1 MQNVNLFVVFI
12 EGILSFFSPCILPI
26 LPIYL
31 SILSNSSVENLKE
44 GKTNFIKSSLF
55 KNTILFTLGI
65 STTFFILGSSVRV
78 LSMFF
83 NENKDLIMFI
93 GGIIIIIMG
102 LFYMGIIK
110 SSILNREKRLN
121 VKFKEMKA
129 ITAYLLGFTFS
140 FGWTPCIGPILA
152 SVLVMVSSSTNHLN
166 ANLLIVVYTIGFIL
180 PFIITA
186 MFYSKLFKTIDKIK
200 SNMEIIKKIG
210 GAILIISGI
219 LMMING
225 FESVSKHFNI
235 SQQNKVENNQSM
247 NQEDKKQGN
256 SNGGTQG
263 ESDNKDNQNESNNE
277 NNENNDSDS
286 NDEERIKSIDF
297 TLTDQYGKTHK
308 LSDYEG
314 KVVFLNFWATWCPPC
329 KEEMPHIEQL
339 YKDYKKNNEDVVILG
354 VASPNLGRE
363 GSREHVINFLKDEG
377 YTFPVVL
384 DEDGELAYQYGI
396 NAFPTTFI
404 IDKEG
409 YVTQYI
415 PGAMNKETM
424 KSFIENQKNKKY

>member
-1 MQNVNLFVVFI
+1 MQNVNLFLVFI
-12 EGILSFFSPCILPI
+12 EGIVSFFSPCILPI

-44 GKTNFIKSSLF
+44 GKTSFIGSSLF
-55 KNTILFTLGI
+55 KNTIFFALGI
-65 STTFFILGSSVRV
+65 STTFFILGSSVKA

-110 SSILNREKRLN
+110 SSILNREKRFN
-121 VKFKEMKA
+121 MKFKEMKA
-129 ITAYLLGFTFS
+129 ITAFLLGFTFS

-152 SVLVMVSSSTNHLN
+152 SVLVMVSSSSNHLS
-166 ANLLIVVYTIGFIL
+166 ANLLIAVYTIGFIL

-210 GAILIISGI
+210 GIILIVSGI
-219 LMMING
+219 LMMVNG
-225 FESVSKHFNI
+225 FESISKHFNM
-235 SQQNKVENNQSM
+235 SQNSKIESKQEENKRE
-247 NQEDKKQGN
+247 N
-256 SNGGTQG
+256 SNDKEENSGGNDSQ
-263 ESDNKDNQNESNNE
+263 KDSNNE
-277 NNENNDSDS
+277 NSNTGS
-286 NDEERIKSIDF
+286 NDEDRIKSIDF

-339 YKDYKKNNEDVVILG
+339 YKDYNKNNEDVVILG

-363 GSREHVINFLKDEG
+363 GSREHVVNFLKEQG
-377 YTFPVVL
+377 YTFPVAL
-384 DEDGELAYQYGI
+384 DEDGALAYQYGI

-415 PGAMNKETM
+415 PGAMDKETM
-424 KSFIENQKNKKY
+424 ASFIENQRNK

>member
-277 NNENNDSDS
+277 NNDSDS

>member
-1 MQNVNLFVVFI
+1 
-12 EGILSFFSPCILPI
+12 I

-44 GKTNFIKSSLF
+44 GKTSFIGSSLF
-55 KNTILFTLGI
+55 KNTIFFALGI
-65 STTFFILGSSVRV
+65 STTFFILGSSVKV

-110 SSILNREKRLN
+110 SSILNREKRFN

-129 ITAYLLGFTFS
+129 ITAFILGFTFS

-152 SVLVMVSSSTNHLN
+152 SVLVMVSSSSNHLS
-166 ANLLIVVYTIGFIL
+166 ANLLIAVYTIGFIL

-210 GAILIISGI
+210 GIILIVSGI
-219 LMMING
+219 LMMVNG
-225 FESVSKHFNI
+225 FGSISKHFNT
-235 SQQNKVENNQSM
+235 SQNSKIESKQEENKRENST
-247 NQEDKKQGN
+247 DKEENSDGN
-256 SNGGTQG
+256 DSQ
-263 ESDNKDNQNESNNE
+263 KDSNND
-277 NNENNDSDS
+277 NNDKGS
-286 NDEERIKSIDF
+286 NDEDRIKSIDF

-329 KEEMPHIEQL
+329 KEEMPYIEQL
-339 YKDYKKNNEDVVILG
+339 YKDYNKNNDDVVILG

-363 GSREHVINFLKDEG
+363 GSREHVVNFLKEQG

-384 DEDGELAYQYGI
+384 DEDGALAYQYGI

-415 PGAMNKETM
+415 PGAMDKATM
-424 KSFIENQKNKKY
+424 ASFIENQRNK

>member
-1 MQNVNLFVVFI
+1 MQNVNLFLVFI
-12 EGILSFFSPCILPI
+12 EGIVSFFSPCILPI

-44 GKTNFIKSSLF
+44 GKTSFIGSSLF
-55 KNTILFTLGI
+55 KNTVFFALGI
-65 STTFFILGSSVRV
+65 STTFFILGSSVKV

-110 SSILNREKRLN
+110 SSILNREKRFNL
-121 VKFKEMKA
+121 KFKEMRA
-129 ITAYLLGFTFS
+129 ITAFLLGFTFS

-152 SVLVMVSSSTNHLN
+152 SVLVMVSSSSNHLS
-166 ANLLIVVYTIGFIL
+166 ANLLIAVYTIGFIL

-210 GAILIISGI
+210 GIILIVSGI
-219 LMMING
+219 LMMVNG
-225 FESVSKHFNI
+225 FGSISKHFNT
-235 SQQNKVENNQSM
+235 SQNSKIESKQEENKRENST
-247 NQEDKKQGN
+247 DKEENSDGN
-256 SNGGTQG
+256 DSQ
-263 ESDNKDNQNESNNE
+263 KDSNNE
-277 NNENNDSDS
+277 NNDKGS
-286 NDEERIKSIDF
+286 NDEDRIKSIDF

-329 KEEMPHIEQL
+329 KEEMPYIEQL
-339 YKDYKKNNEDVVILG
+339 YKDYNKNNDDVVILG

-363 GSREHVINFLKDEG
+363 GSREHVVNFLKNQS

-384 DEDGELAYQYGI
+384 DEDGALAYQYGI

-409 YVTQYI
+409 YVTKYI
-415 PGAMNKETM
+415 PGAMDKATM
-424 KSFIENQKNKKY
+424 TSFIENQRNK

>member
-1 MQNVNLFVVFI
+1 MQNVNLFLVFI
-12 EGILSFFSPCILPI
+12 EGIVSFFSPCILPI

-44 GKTNFIKSSLF
+44 GKTSFIGSSLF
-55 KNTILFTLGI
+55 KNTIFFALGI
-65 STTFFILGSSVRV
+65 STTFFILGSSVKV

-110 SSILNREKRLN
+110 SSILNREKRFN
-121 VKFKEMKA
+121 IKFKEMRA
-129 ITAYLLGFTFS
+129 ITAFLLGFTFS

-152 SVLVMVSSSTNHLN
+152 SVLVMVSSSSNHLS
-166 ANLLIVVYTIGFIL
+166 ANLLIAVYTIGFIL

-210 GAILIISGI
+210 GIILIVSGI
-219 LMMING
+219 LMMVNG
-225 FESVSKHFNI
+225 FGSISKHFNM
-235 SQQNKVENNQSM
+235 SQNSKIESKQEENKRENSTNKEERS
-247 NQEDKKQGN
+247 EGN
-256 SNGGTQG
+256 DSQ
-263 ESDNKDNQNESNNE
+263 KDSNNE
-277 NNENNDSDS
+277 NNDEGS
-286 NDEERIKSIDF
+286 NDEDRIKSIDF

-339 YKDYKKNNEDVVILG
+339 YKDYNKNNDDVVILG

-363 GSREHVINFLKDEG
+363 GSREHVVNFLKDQG

-384 DEDGELAYQYGI
+384 DEDGALAYQYGI

-415 PGAMNKETM
+415 PGAMDKATM
-424 KSFIENQKNKKY
+424 ASFIENQRNK

>member
-1 MQNVNLFVVFI
+1 MQNVNLFLVFI
-12 EGILSFFSPCILPI
+12 EGIVSFFSPCILPI

-44 GKTNFIKSSLF
+44 GKTSFIGSSLF
-55 KNTILFTLGI
+55 KNTIFFALGI
-65 STTFFILGSSVRV
+65 STTFFILGSSVKV

-110 SSILNREKRLN
+110 SSILNREKRFN

-129 ITAYLLGFTFS
+129 ITAFILGFTFS

-152 SVLVMVSSSTNHLN
+152 SVLVMVSSSSNHLS
-166 ANLLIVVYTIGFIL
+166 ANLLIAVYTIGFIL

-210 GAILIISGI
+210 GIILIVSGI
-219 LMMING
+219 LMMVNG
-225 FESVSKHFNI
+225 FGSISKHFNT
-235 SQQNKVENNQSM
+235 SQNSKIESKQEENKRENST
-247 NQEDKKQGN
+247 DKEENPDGN
-256 SNGGTQG
+256 DSQ
-263 ESDNKDNQNESNNE
+263 KDSNND
-277 NNENNDSDS
+277 NNDKGS
-286 NDEERIKSIDF
+286 NDEDRIKSIDF

-329 KEEMPHIEQL
+329 KEEMPYIEQL
-339 YKDYKKNNEDVVILG
+339 YKDYNKNNDDVVILG

-363 GSREHVINFLKDEG
+363 GSREHVVNFLKDQG

-384 DEDGELAYQYGI
+384 DEDGALAYQYGI

-415 PGAMNKETM
+415 PGAMDKATM
-424 KSFIENQKNKKY
+424 ASFIENQRNK

>member
-1 MQNVNLFVVFI
+1 
-12 EGILSFFSPCILPI
+12 SPCILPI

-44 GKTNFIKSSLF
+44 GKTSFIGSSLF
-55 KNTILFTLGI
+55 KNTIFFALGI
-65 STTFFILGSSVRV
+65 STTFFILGSSVKV

-110 SSILNREKRLN
+110 SSILNREKRFN

-129 ITAYLLGFTFS
+129 ITAFILGFTFS

-152 SVLVMVSSSTNHLN
+152 SVLVMVSSSSNHLS
-166 ANLLIVVYTIGFIL
+166 ANLLIAVYTIGFIL

-186 MFYSKLFKTIDKIK
+186 MFYSKLFKTIDKIR

-210 GAILIISGI
+210 GIILIVSGI
-219 LMMING
+219 LMMVNG
-225 FESVSKHFNI
+225 FGSISKHFNT
-235 SQQNKVENNQSM
+235 SQNSKIESKQEENKRENST
-247 NQEDKKQGN
+247 DKEENSDGN
-256 SNGGTQG
+256 DSQ
-263 ESDNKDNQNESNNE
+263 KDSNND
-277 NNENNDSDS
+277 NNDKGS
-286 NDEERIKSIDF
+286 NDEDRIKSIDF

-329 KEEMPHIEQL
+329 KEEMPYIEQL
-339 YKDYKKNNEDVVILG
+339 YKDYNKNNDDVVILG

-363 GSREHVINFLKDEG
+363 GSREHVVNFLKDQG

-384 DEDGELAYQYGI
+384 DEDGALAYQYGI

-415 PGAMNKETM
+415 PGAMDKATM
-424 KSFIENQKNKKY
+424 ASFIENQRNK

>member
-1 MQNVNLFVVFI
+1 MQNVNLFLVFI
-12 EGILSFFSPCILPI
+12 EGIVSFFSPCILPI

-31 SILSNSSVENLKE
+31 SMLSNSSVESLKE
-44 GKTNFIKSSLF
+44 GKTNFIRSSLF
-55 KNTILFTLGI
+55 KNTIFFALGI

-110 SSILNREKRLN
+110 SSILNREKRFN

-129 ITAYLLGFTFS
+129 ITAFILGFTFS

-152 SVLVMVSSSTNHLN
+152 SVLVMVSSSSNHLS
-166 ANLLIVVYTIGFIL
+166 ANILIAVYTIGFIL
-180 PFIITA
+180 PFIITS

-200 SNMEIIKKIG
+200 ANMEIIKKIG
-210 GAILIISGI
+210 GLILIVSGI
-219 LMMING
+219 LMMVNG
-225 FESVSKHFNI
+225 FGSISKHFNI
-235 SQQNKVENNQSM
+235 PQNSKVES
-247 NQEDKKQGN
+247 NQEDNKQSN
-256 SNGGTQG
+256 SKDK
-263 ESDNKDNQNESNNE
+263 EDNSSSN
-277 NNENNDSDS
+277 DGQKDS
-286 NDEERIKSIDF
+286 NDGSDETEPKDEERIKSIDF

-363 GSREHVINFLKDEG
+363 GSREYVIDFLKEEG

-384 DEDGELAYQYGI
+384 DEDGALAYQYGI

-415 PGAMNKETM
+415 PGAMDKETM
-424 KSFIENQKNKKY
+424 ASFIENQRNK

>member
-1 MQNVNLFVVFI
+1 MQNVNLFLVFI
-12 EGILSFFSPCILPI
+12 EGIVSFFSPCILPI

-31 SILSNSSVENLKE
+31 SILSNSSVESLKE
-44 GKTNFIKSSLF
+44 GKTNFIRSSLF
-55 KNTILFTLGI
+55 KNTIFFALGI

-110 SSILNREKRLN
+110 SSILNREKRFN

-129 ITAYLLGFTFS
+129 ITAFILGFTFS

-152 SVLVMVSSSTNHLN
+152 SVLVMVSSSSNHLS
-166 ANLLIVVYTIGFIL
+166 ANLLIAVYTIGFIF
-180 PFIITA
+180 PFIITS

-210 GAILIISGI
+210 GLILIVSGI
-219 LMMING
+219 LMMVNG
-225 FESVSKHFNI
+225 FGSISKHFNI
-235 SQQNKVENNQSM
+235 PQNSKIES
-247 NQEDKKQGN
+247 NQEDNKQENSKDKEDSSSGN
-256 SNGGTQG
+256 DGQ
-263 ESDNKDNQNESNNE
+263 K
-277 NNENNDSDS
+277 DS
-286 NDEERIKSIDF
+286 NDGNDGEGSKDEERIKSIDF

-363 GSREHVINFLKDEG
+363 GSREHVVNFLKEDG

-384 DEDGELAYQYGI
+384 DEDGALAYQYGI

-415 PGAMNKETM
+415 PGAMDKETM
-424 KSFIENQKNKKY
+424 ASFIENQRNK

>member
-1 MQNVNLFVVFI
+1 MQNVNLFLVFI
-12 EGILSFFSPCILPI
+12 EGIVSFFSPCILPI

-44 GKTNFIKSSLF
+44 GKTSFIGSSLF
-55 KNTILFTLGI
+55 KNTIFFALGI
-65 STTFFILGSSVRV
+65 STTFFILGSSVKV

-110 SSILNREKRLN
+110 SSILNREKRFN

-129 ITAYLLGFTFS
+129 ITAFILGFTFS

-152 SVLVMVSSSTNHLN
+152 SVLVMVSSSSNHLS
-166 ANLLIVVYTIGFIL
+166 ANLLIAVYTIGFIL

-210 GAILIISGI
+210 GIILIVSGI
-219 LMMING
+219 LMMVNG
-225 FESVSKHFNI
+225 FGSISKHFNT
-235 SQQNKVENNQSM
+235 SQNSKIESKQEENKRENST
-247 NQEDKKQGN
+247 DKEENSDGN
-256 SNGGTQG
+256 DSQ
-263 ESDNKDNQNESNNE
+263 KDSNND
-277 NNENNDSDS
+277 NNDKGS
-286 NDEERIKSIDF
+286 NDEDRIKSIDF

-329 KEEMPHIEQL
+329 KEEMPYIEQL
-339 YKDYKKNNEDVVILG
+339 YKDYNKNNDDVVILG

-363 GSREHVINFLKDEG
+363 GSREHVVNFLKDQG

-384 DEDGELAYQYGI
+384 DEDGALAYQYGI

-415 PGAMNKETM
+415 PGAMDKATM
-424 KSFIENQKNKKY
+424 VSFIENQRNK

>member
-1 MQNVNLFVVFI
+1 MQNVNLFLVFI
-12 EGILSFFSPCILPI
+12 EGIVSFFSPCILPI

-44 GKTNFIKSSLF
+44 GKTSFIGSSLF
-55 KNTILFTLGI
+55 KNTIFFALGI
-65 STTFFILGSSVRV
+65 STTFFILGSSVKV

-110 SSILNREKRLN
+110 SSILNREKRFN

-129 ITAYLLGFTFS
+129 ITAFILGFTFS

-152 SVLVMVSSSTNHLN
+152 SVLVMVSSSSNHLS
-166 ANLLIVVYTIGFIL
+166 ANLLIAVYTIGFIL

-210 GAILIISGI
+210 GIILIVSGI
-219 LMMING
+219 LMMVNG
-225 FESVSKHFNI
+225 FGSISKHFNT
-235 SQQNKVENNQSM
+235 SQNSKIESKQEENKRENST
-247 NQEDKKQGN
+247 DKEENSDGN
-256 SNGGTQG
+256 DSQ
-263 ESDNKDNQNESNNE
+263 KDSNND
-277 NNENNDSDS
+277 NNDKGS
-286 NDEERIKSIDF
+286 NDEDRIKSIDF

-329 KEEMPHIEQL
+329 KEEMPYIEQL
-339 YKDYKKNNEDVVILG
+339 YKDYNKNNDDVVILG

-363 GSREHVINFLKDEG
+363 GSREHVVNFLKEQG

-415 PGAMNKETM
+415 PGAMDKATM
-424 KSFIENQKNKKY
+424 ASFIENQRNK

>member
-1 MQNVNLFVVFI
+1 MQNVNLFLVFI
-12 EGILSFFSPCILPI
+12 EGIVSFFSPCILPI

-44 GKTNFIKSSLF
+44 GKTSFIGSSLF
-55 KNTILFTLGI
+55 KNTIFFALGI
-65 STTFFILGSSVRV
+65 STTFFILGSSVKV
-78 LSMFF
+78 LSMSF

-110 SSILNREKRLN
+110 SSILNREKRFN

-129 ITAYLLGFTFS
+129 ITAFILGFTFS

-152 SVLVMVSSSTNHLN
+152 SVLVMVSSSSNHLS
-166 ANLLIVVYTIGFIL
+166 ANLLIAVYTIGFIL

-210 GAILIISGI
+210 GIILIVSGI
-219 LMMING
+219 LMMVNG
-225 FESVSKHFNI
+225 FGSISKHFNT
-235 SQQNKVENNQSM
+235 SQNSKIESKQEENKRENST
-247 NQEDKKQGN
+247 DKEENSDGN
-256 SNGGTQG
+256 DSQ
-263 ESDNKDNQNESNNE
+263 KDSNND
-277 NNENNDSDS
+277 NNDKGS
-286 NDEERIKSIDF
+286 NDEDRIKSIDF

-329 KEEMPHIEQL
+329 KEEMPYIEQL
-339 YKDYKKNNEDVVILG
+339 YKDYNKNNDDVVILG

-363 GSREHVINFLKDEG
+363 GSREHVVNFLKEQG

-384 DEDGELAYQYGI
+384 DEDGALAYQYGI

-415 PGAMNKETM
+415 PGAMDKATM
-424 KSFIENQKNKKY
+424 ASFIENQRNK

>member
-1 MQNVNLFVVFI
+1 MQNVNLFLVFI
-12 EGILSFFSPCILPI
+12 EGIVSFFSPCILPI

-44 GKTNFIKSSLF
+44 GKTSFIGSSLF
-55 KNTILFTLGI
+55 KNTIFFALGI
-65 STTFFILGSSVRV
+65 STTFFILGSSVKV

-110 SSILNREKRLN
+110 SSILNREKRFN
-121 VKFKEMKA
+121 VKFKEMRE
-129 ITAYLLGFTFS
+129 ITAFLLGFTFS

-152 SVLVMVSSSTNHLN
+152 SVLVMVSSSSNHLS
-166 ANLLIVVYTIGFIL
+166 ANLLIAVYTIGFIL

-210 GAILIISGI
+210 GIILIVSGI
-219 LMMING
+219 LMMVNG
-225 FESVSKHFNI
+225 FGSISKHFNM
-235 SQQNKVENNQSM
+235 SQNSKIESKQEENKRENSTNKEERS
-247 NQEDKKQGN
+247 EGN
-256 SNGGTQG
+256 DSQ
-263 ESDNKDNQNESNNE
+263 KDSNNE
-277 NNENNDSDS
+277 NNDEGS
-286 NDEERIKSIDF
+286 NDEDRIKSIDF

-339 YKDYKKNNEDVVILG
+339 YKDYNKNNDDVVILG

-363 GSREHVINFLKDEG
+363 GSREHVVNFLKDQG

-384 DEDGELAYQYGI
+384 DEDGALAYQYGI

-415 PGAMNKETM
+415 PGAMDKATM
-424 KSFIENQKNKKY
+424 ASFIENQRNK

>member
-1 MQNVNLFVVFI
+1 MQNVNLFLVFI
-12 EGILSFFSPCILPI
+12 EGIVSFFSPCILPI

-44 GKTNFIKSSLF
+44 GKTSFIGSSLF
-55 KNTILFTLGI
+55 KNTIFFALGI
-65 STTFFILGSSVRV
+65 STTFFILGSSVKV

-83 NENKDLIMFI
+83 NENKDLVMFI

-110 SSILNREKRLN
+110 SSILNREKRFN

-129 ITAYLLGFTFS
+129 ITAFILGFTFS

-152 SVLVMVSSSTNHLN
+152 SVLVMVSSSSNHLS
-166 ANLLIVVYTIGFIL
+166 ANLLIAVYTIGFIL

-210 GAILIISGI
+210 GIILIVSGI
-219 LMMING
+219 LMMVNG
-225 FESVSKHFNI
+225 FGSISKHFNT
-235 SQQNKVENNQSM
+235 SQNSKIESKQEENKRENST
-247 NQEDKKQGN
+247 DKEENSDGN
-256 SNGGTQG
+256 DSQ
-263 ESDNKDNQNESNNE
+263 KDSNND
-277 NNENNDSDS
+277 NNDKGS
-286 NDEERIKSIDF
+286 NDEDRIKSIDF

-329 KEEMPHIEQL
+329 KEEMPYIEQL
-339 YKDYKKNNEDVVILG
+339 YKDYNKNNDDVVILG

-363 GSREHVINFLKDEG
+363 GSREHVVNFLKDQG

-384 DEDGELAYQYGI
+384 DEDGALAYQYGI

-415 PGAMNKETM
+415 PGAMDKATM
-424 KSFIENQKNKKY
+424 ASFIENQRNK

>member
-1 MQNVNLFVVFI
+1 MQNVNLFLVFI
-12 EGILSFFSPCILPI
+12 EGIVSFFSPCILQI

-44 GKTNFIKSSLF
+44 GKTSFIGSSLF
-55 KNTILFTLGI
+55 KNTIFFALGI
-65 STTFFILGSSVRV
+65 STTFFILGSSVKV

-110 SSILNREKRLN
+110 SSILNREKRFN

-129 ITAYLLGFTFS
+129 ITAFILGFTFS

-152 SVLVMVSSSTNHLN
+152 SVLVMVSSSSNHLS
-166 ANLLIVVYTIGFIL
+166 ANLLIAVYTIGFIL

-210 GAILIISGI
+210 GIILIVSGI
-219 LMMING
+219 LMMVNG
-225 FESVSKHFNI
+225 FGSISKHFNT
-235 SQQNKVENNQSM
+235 SQNSKIESKQEENKRENST
-247 NQEDKKQGN
+247 DKEENSDGN
-256 SNGGTQG
+256 DSQ
-263 ESDNKDNQNESNNE
+263 KDSNND
-277 NNENNDSDS
+277 NNDKGS
-286 NDEERIKSIDF
+286 NDEDRIKSIDF

-329 KEEMPHIEQL
+329 KEEMPYIEQL
-339 YKDYKKNNEDVVILG
+339 YKDYNKNNDDVVILG

-363 GSREHVINFLKDEG
+363 GSREHVVNFLKEQG

-384 DEDGELAYQYGI
+384 DEDGALAYQYGI

-415 PGAMNKETM
+415 PGAMDKATM
-424 KSFIENQKNKKY
+424 ASFIENQRNK

>member
-1 MQNVNLFVVFI
+1 MQNVNLFLVFI
-12 EGILSFFSPCILPI
+12 EGIVSFFSPCILPI

-44 GKTNFIKSSLF
+44 GKTSFIGSSLF
-55 KNTILFTLGI
+55 KNTIFFALGI
-65 STTFFILGSSVRV
+65 STTFFILGSSVKV

-110 SSILNREKRLN
+110 SSILNREKRFN

-129 ITAYLLGFTFS
+129 ITAFILGFTFS
-140 FGWTPCIGPILA
+140 FGWTPCIGLILA
-152 SVLVMVSSSTNHLN
+152 SVLVMVSSSSNHLS
-166 ANLLIVVYTIGFIL
+166 ANLLIAVYTIGFIL

-210 GAILIISGI
+210 GIILIVSGI
-219 LMMING
+219 LMMVNG
-225 FESVSKHFNI
+225 FGSISKHFNT
-235 SQQNKVENNQSM
+235 SQNSKIESKQEENKRENST
-247 NQEDKKQGN
+247 DKEENSDGN
-256 SNGGTQG
+256 DSQ
-263 ESDNKDNQNESNNE
+263 KDSNND
-277 NNENNDSDS
+277 NNDKGS
-286 NDEERIKSIDF
+286 NDEDRIKSIDF

-329 KEEMPHIEQL
+329 KEEMPYIEQL
-339 YKDYKKNNEDVVILG
+339 YKDYNKNNDDVVILG

-363 GSREHVINFLKDEG
+363 GSREHVVNFLKEQG

-384 DEDGELAYQYGI
+384 DEDGALAYQYGI

-415 PGAMNKETM
+415 PGAMDKATM
-424 KSFIENQKNKKY
+424 ASFIENQRNK

>member
-1 MQNVNLFVVFI
+1 MQNVNLFLVFI
-12 EGILSFFSPCILPI
+12 EGIVSFFSPCILPI

-44 GKTNFIKSSLF
+44 GKTSFIGSSLF
-55 KNTILFTLGI
+55 KNTVFFALGI
-65 STTFFILGSSVRV
+65 STTFFILGSSVKV

-110 SSILNREKRLN
+110 SSILNREKRFNL
-121 VKFKEMKA
+121 KFKEMRA
-129 ITAYLLGFTFS
+129 ITAFLLGFTFS

-152 SVLVMVSSSTNHLN
+152 SVLVMVSSSSNHLS
-166 ANLLIVVYTIGFIL
+166 ANLLIAVYTIGFIL

-210 GAILIISGI
+210 GIILIVSGI
-219 LMMING
+219 LMMVNG
-225 FESVSKHFNI
+225 FGSISKHFNT
-235 SQQNKVENNQSM
+235 SQNSKIESKQEENKRENST
-247 NQEDKKQGN
+247 DKEENSDGN
-256 SNGGTQG
+256 DSQ
-263 ESDNKDNQNESNNE
+263 KDSNNE
-277 NNENNDSDS
+277 NNENNDKGS
-286 NDEERIKSIDF
+286 NDEDRIKSIDF

-329 KEEMPHIEQL
+329 KEEMPYIEQL
-339 YKDYKKNNEDVVILG
+339 YKDYNKNNDDVVILG

-363 GSREHVINFLKDEG
+363 GSREHVVNFLKDQS

-384 DEDGELAYQYGI
+384 DEDGALAYQYGI

-409 YVTQYI
+409 YVTKYI
-415 PGAMNKETM
+415 PGAMDKATM
-424 KSFIENQKNKKY
+424 TSFIENQRNK

>member
-1 MQNVNLFVVFI
+1 MQNVNLFLVFI
-12 EGILSFFSPCILPI
+12 EGIVSFFSPCILPI

-44 GKTNFIKSSLF
+44 GKTSFIGSSLF
-55 KNTILFTLGI
+55 KNTIFFALGI
-65 STTFFILGSSVRV
+65 STTFFILGSSVKV

-110 SSILNREKRLN
+110 SSILNREKRFN

-129 ITAYLLGFTFS
+129 ITAFILGFTFS

-152 SVLVMVSSSTNHLN
+152 SVLVMVSSSSNHLS
-166 ANLLIVVYTIGFIL
+166 ANLLIAVYTIGFIL

-210 GAILIISGI
+210 GIILIVSGI
-219 LMMING
+219 LMMVNG
-225 FESVSKHFNI
+225 FGSISKHFNT
-235 SQQNKVENNQSM
+235 SQNSKIESKQEENKRENST
-247 NQEDKKQGN
+247 DKEENSDGN
-256 SNGGTQG
+256 DSQ
-263 ESDNKDNQNESNNE
+263 KDSNND
-277 NNENNDSDS
+277 NNDKGS
-286 NDEERIKSIDF
+286 NDEDRIKSIDF

-329 KEEMPHIEQL
+329 KEEMPYIEQL
-339 YKDYKKNNEDVVILG
+339 YKDYNKNNDDVVILG

-363 GSREHVINFLKDEG
+363 GSREHVVNFLKDQG

-384 DEDGELAYQYGI
+384 DEDGALAYQYGI

-409 YVTQYI
+409 YVTKYI
-415 PGAMNKETM
+415 PGAMDKATM
-424 KSFIENQKNKKY
+424 KSFIENQRNK

>member
-1 MQNVNLFVVFI
+1 
-12 EGILSFFSPCILPI
+12 EGIVSFFSPCILPI

-44 GKTNFIKSSLF
+44 GKTSFIGSSLF
-55 KNTILFTLGI
+55 KNTIFFALGI
-65 STTFFILGSSVRV
+65 STTFFILGSSVKV

-110 SSILNREKRLN
+110 SSILNREKRFN

-129 ITAYLLGFTFS
+129 ITAFILGFTFS

-152 SVLVMVSSSTNHLN
+152 SVLVMVSSSSNHLS
-166 ANLLIVVYTIGFIL
+166 ANLLIAVYTIGFIL

-210 GAILIISGI
+210 GIILIVSGI
-219 LMMING
+219 LMMVNG
-225 FESVSKHFNI
+225 FGSISKHFNT
-235 SQQNKVENNQSM
+235 SQNSKIESKQEENKRENST
-247 NQEDKKQGN
+247 DKEENSDGN
-256 SNGGTQG
+256 DSQ
-263 ESDNKDNQNESNNE
+263 KDSNND
-277 NNENNDSDS
+277 NNDKGS
-286 NDEERIKSIDF
+286 NDEDRIKSIDF

-329 KEEMPHIEQL
+329 KEEMPYIEQL
-339 YKDYKKNNEDVVILG
+339 YKDYNKNNDDVVILG

-363 GSREHVINFLKDEG
+363 GSREHVVNFLKDQG

-384 DEDGELAYQYGI
+384 DEDGALAYQYGI

-415 PGAMNKETM
+415 PGAMDKATM
-424 KSFIENQKNKKY
+424 ASFIENQRNK

>member
-1 MQNVNLFVVFI
+1 MQNVKLFLVFI
-12 EGILSFFSPCILPI
+12 EGIVSFFSPCILPI

-44 GKTNFIKSSLF
+44 GKTSFIGSSLF
-55 KNTILFTLGI
+55 KNTVFFALGI
-65 STTFFILGSSVRV
+65 STTFFILGSSVKV

-110 SSILNREKRLN
+110 SSILNREKRFNL
-121 VKFKEMKA
+121 KFKEMRA
-129 ITAYLLGFTFS
+129 ITAFLLGFTFS

-152 SVLVMVSSSTNHLN
+152 SVLVMVSSSSNHLS
-166 ANLLIVVYTIGFIL
+166 ANLLIAVYTIGFIL

-210 GAILIISGI
+210 GIILIVSGI
-219 LMMING
+219 LMMVNG
-225 FESVSKHFNI
+225 FGSISKHFNT
-235 SQQNKVENNQSM
+235 SQNSKIESK
-247 NQEDKKQGN
+247 QEDNKRENSTDKEENSDGN
-256 SNGGTQG
+256 DSQ
-263 ESDNKDNQNESNNE
+263 KDSNNE
-277 NNENNDSDS
+277 NNDKGS
-286 NDEERIKSIDF
+286 NDEDRIKSIDF

-329 KEEMPHIEQL
+329 KEEMPYIEQL
-339 YKDYKKNNEDVVILG
+339 YKDYNKNNDDVVILG

-363 GSREHVINFLKDEG
+363 GSREHVVNFLKG
-377 YTFPVVL
+377 QSYTFPVVL
-384 DEDGELAYQYGI
+384 DEDGALAYQYGI

-409 YVTQYI
+409 YVTKYI
-415 PGAMNKETM
+415 PGAMDKATM
-424 KSFIENQKNKKY
+424 KSFIENQRNK

>member
-1 MQNVNLFVVFI
+1 MQNVNLFLVFI
-12 EGILSFFSPCILPI
+12 EGIVSFFSPCILPI

-44 GKTNFIKSSLF
+44 GKTSFIGSSLF
-55 KNTILFTLGI
+55 KNTIFFALGI
-65 STTFFILGSSVRV
+65 STTFFILGSSVKV

-110 SSILNREKRLN
+110 SSILNREKRFN

-129 ITAYLLGFTFS
+129 ITAFILGFTFS

-152 SVLVMVSSSTNHLN
+152 SVLVMVSSSSNHLS
-166 ANLLIVVYTIGFIL
+166 ANLLIAVYTIGFIL

-210 GAILIISGI
+210 GIILIVSGI
-219 LMMING
+219 LMMVNG
-225 FESVSKHFNI
+225 FGSISKHFNT
-235 SQQNKVENNQSM
+235 SQNSKIESKQEENKRENST
-247 NQEDKKQGN
+247 DKEENSDGN
-256 SNGGTQG
+256 DSQ
-263 ESDNKDNQNESNNE
+263 KDSNND
-277 NNENNDSDS
+277 NNDKGS
-286 NDEERIKSIDF
+286 NDEDRIKSIDF

-329 KEEMPHIEQL
+329 KEEMPYIEQL
-339 YKDYKKNNEDVVILG
+339 YKDYNKNNDDVVILG

-363 GSREHVINFLKDEG
+363 GSREQVVNFLKEQG

-384 DEDGELAYQYGI
+384 DEDGALAYQYGI

-415 PGAMNKETM
+415 PGAMDKATM
-424 KSFIENQKNKKY
+424 ASFIENQRNK

>member
-1 MQNVNLFVVFI
+1 MQNVNLFLVFI
-12 EGILSFFSPCILPI
+12 EGIVSFFSPCILPI

-44 GKTNFIKSSLF
+44 GKTSFIGSSLF
-55 KNTILFTLGI
+55 KNTIFFALGI
-65 STTFFILGSSVRV
+65 STTFFILGSSVKV

-110 SSILNREKRLN
+110 SSILNREKRFN

-129 ITAYLLGFTFS
+129 ITAFILGFTFS

-152 SVLVMVSSSTNHLN
+152 SVLVMVSSSSNHLS
-166 ANLLIVVYTIGFIL
+166 ANLLIAVYTIGFIL

-210 GAILIISGI
+210 GIILIVSGI
-219 LMMING
+219 LMMVNG
-225 FESVSKHFNI
+225 FGSISKHFNT
-235 SQQNKVENNQSM
+235 SQNSKIESKQEENKRENST
-247 NQEDKKQGN
+247 DKEENSDGN
-256 SNGGTQG
+256 NSQ
-263 ESDNKDNQNESNNE
+263 KDSNND
-277 NNENNDSDS
+277 NNDNGS
-286 NDEERIKSIDF
+286 NDEDRIKSIDF

-329 KEEMPHIEQL
+329 KEEMPYIEQL
-339 YKDYKKNNEDVVILG
+339 YKDYNKNNDDVVILG

-363 GSREHVINFLKDEG
+363 GSREQVVNFLKDQG

-384 DEDGELAYQYGI
+384 DEDGALAYQYGI

-415 PGAMNKETM
+415 PGAMDKATM
-424 KSFIENQKNKKY
+424 ASFIENQRNK